1 MEKSKKPLLANAIKE
16 LSSNF
21 ILTIIAT
28 ILKNAFDLHSKTQP

>member
-21 ILTIIAT
+21 ILTIIEKKK
-28 ILKNAFDLHSKTQP
+28 KNAFDLHSKTQP